1 MKNFSLILLFTL
13 FTFSV
18 YSQEKYTKH
27 IISQGETI
35 NHIALKYNIEPSDIY
50 KINPDANKT
59 LQLKQVLLI
68 PKPKEVKT
76 NTKSKA
82 IETVRVEAKE
92 KQKETKDKSKVKTQ
106 EIAPI
111 EEQYHVVLA
120 KETIY
125 GITKKYGITAEALI
139 KANPSLETEGLKLD
153 QNILI
158 PGIEKNTKLVS
169 KGELIKGD
177 SKSKTKENSISIEK
191 NTKTQTELAVSTKKT
206 EGSFEHEVVAKETKY
221 GIARK
226 YGITVAELEKTN
238 PEIINQLPIGF
249 KLSII
254 NAKTE
259 VKEAVLVKQNS
270 NNAELEKDTEA
281 ENKKETPF
289 FESNYSPDDLVLRLI
304 ETASEKIGTRY
315 RAGGTSTDG
324 FDCSGL
330 VYSTFSSF
338 DIKLPRS
345 SFDQSFFGTR
355 IENKEVKKGDLIFFK
370 TNGKGRI
377 NHVGL
382 VVEVLDDQIKFI
394 HSSTSSGV
402 IISSTKESYYERNF
416 VQVNRV
422 L

>member
-1 MKNFSLILLFTL
+1 
-13 FTFSV
+13 
-18 YSQEKYTKH
+18 
-27 IISQGETI
+27 
-35 NHIALKYNIEPSDIY
+35 
-50 KINPDANKT
+50 
-59 LQLKQVLLI
+59 
-68 PKPKEVKT
+68 
-76 NTKSKA
+76 
-82 IETVRVEAKE
+82 
-92 KQKETKDKSKVKTQ
+92 
-106 EIAPI
+106 
-111 EEQYHVVLA
+111 
-120 KETIY
+120 
-125 GITKKYGITAEALI
+125 
-139 KANPSLETEGLKLD
+139 
-153 QNILI
+153 
-158 PGIEKNTKLVS
+158 
-169 KGELIKGD
+169 
-177 SKSKTKENSISIEK
+177 
-191 NTKTQTELAVSTKKT
+191 
-206 EGSFEHEVVAKETKY
+206 
-221 GIARK
+221 
-226 YGITVAELEKTN
+226 
-238 PEIINQLPIGF
+238 
-249 KLSII
+249 
-254 NAKTE
+254 
-259 VKEAVLVKQNS
+259 VKQNS
-270 NNAELEKDTEA
+270 NNAELEKDPEA
-281 ENKKETPF
+281 ENKKETTF

-382 VVEVLDDQIKFI
+382 VVEVLEDQIKFI

>member
-13 FTFSV
+13 FTFSI

-50 KINPDANKT
+50 KLNPEANKT

-76 NTKSKA
+76 STKSKA
-82 IETVRVEAKE
+82 IETVRVEVKE
-92 KQKETKDKSKVKTQ
+92 KLKETKDKSKVKTQ
-106 EIAPI
+106 EIATV
-111 EEQYHVVLA
+111 EEQYHLVLA

-158 PGIEKNTKLVS
+158 PGIEKNNKLVS
-169 KGELIKGD
+169 KGELIKSD

-191 NTKTQTELAVSTKKT
+191 NTKTQTVLAVSTEKT
-206 EGSFEHEVVAKETKY
+206 EESFEHEVVAKETKY
-221 GIARK
+221 GIAKK
-226 YGITVAELEKTN
+226 YGITVAELEKAN
-238 PEIINQLPIGF
+238 PEIINQLPVGF
-249 KLSII
+249 KLNII

-270 NNAELEKDTEA
+270 NNAELEKDN
-281 ENKKETPF
+281 ENKKETTF
-289 FESNYSPDDLVLRLI
+289 FESNYSPDDLVLKLI

>member
-76 NTKSKA
+76 NTKSKS

-92 KQKETKDKSKVKTQ
+92 KLKETKDKSKVKTE
-106 EIAPI
+106 EIVTI

-158 PGIEKNTKLVS
+158 PGIAKNTKFVS
-169 KGELIKGD
+169 KGELIKSD
-177 SKSKTKENSISIEK
+177 SKNKTKENNISIEK
-191 NTKTQTELAVSTKKT
+191 NTKTQTELTVSTEKT

-221 GIARK
+221 GIAKK

-238 PEIINQLPIGF
+238 PEIINQLPVGF

-259 VKEAVLVKQNS
+259 VKEADLAKQNS
-270 NNAELEKDTEA
+270 NNAELEKDN
-281 ENKKETPF
+281 ENKKETSF
-289 FESNYSPDDLVLRLI
+289 FESNYSSDDLVLKLI

-315 RAGGTSTDG
+315 RAGGTSMDG

>member
-35 NHIALKYNIEPSDIY
+35 NHIALKYNIEPSEIY
-50 KINPDANKT
+50 KLNPDANKT

-76 NTKSKA
+76 NTKSKS

-106 EIAPI
+106 DIAPV
-111 EEQYHVVLA
+111 EEQNHLVMA

-158 PGIEKNTKLVS
+158 PGIAKNTKLVS
-169 KGELIKGD
+169 KGELIKSD
-177 SKSKTKENSISIEK
+177 SKSKTKEKSISIEK
-191 NTKTQTELAVSTKKT
+191 NTKSQTELAVSTEKT
-206 EGSFEHEVVAKETKY
+206 EESFEHEVVAKETKY
-221 GIARK
+221 GIAKK
-226 YGITVAELEKTN
+226 YGITVAELEKAN
-238 PEIINQLPIGF
+238 PEIINQLPVGF

-259 VKEAVLVKQNS
+259 VKEAVLVKQTS
-270 NNAELEKDTEA
+270 NNAELVKENGT
-281 ENKKETPF
+281 ENKKETTF
-289 FESNYSPDDLVLRLI
+289 FESSYSPDDLALKLI